1 MADHDVVDMLETLLA
16 ALNAPFGDLPLEPFP
31 IVQGTIVD
39 PCDPEEPIVV
49 DVGERAQS
57 FDQEF
62 WRTTKRWNFGE
73 VYDTFLE
80 YEMDVELTWRSLR
93 EQARNLDRLALKNG
107 WNYTDG
113 LVSKIEENGEAEA
126 SAGEMQG
133 EDANAKEVA
142 KPKGRKKPAP
152 KKPAGP
158 KKPATPRKRKVAAP
172 RKAAV
177 SKKPAAPRKRKVA
190 AARQMKVDVP
200 TKRKTTSRKRK
211 LSEQEDDEE
220 QEEIEQ
226 AEIEKDQEYWG
237 YLGVTARDDL
247 HIFGDIDDDDESD
260 GDNAYAYSGG
270 GELTAVQSAGK
281 RAILRPTS
289 RIPVRHAEE
298 DDEAPKG
305 YSGRQLRS
313 LKQNIKPAV
322 KVQTRMSIQNGK
334 ITYQREQE
342 SVDYEPPDLTE
353 AQKESTAQVRGKRT
367 LFMAGL
373 EDQTNNKKRAKKRVA
388 QGILKSSR
396 KGQ

>member
-1 MADHDVVDMLETLLA
+1 LELL
-16 ALNAPFGDLPLEPFP
+16 
-31 IVQGTIVD
+31 
-39 PCDPEEPIVV
+39 
-49 DVGERAQS
+49 
-57 FDQEF
+57 
-62 WRTTKRWNFGE
+62 
-73 VYDTFLE
+73 
-80 YEMDVELTWRSLR
+80 
-93 EQARNLDRLALKNG
+93 
-107 WNYTDG
+107 
-113 LVSKIEENGEAEA
+113 
-126 SAGEMQG
+126 
-133 EDANAKEVA
+133 
-142 KPKGRKKPAP
+142 
-152 KKPAGP
+152 
-158 KKPATPRKRKVAAP
+158 PATI
-172 RKAAV
+172 
-177 SKKPAAPRKRKVA
+177 S
-190 AARQMKVDVP
+190 
-200 TKRKTTSRKRK
+200 TF
-211 LSEQEDDEE
+211 
-220 QEEIEQ
+220 
-226 AEIEKDQEYWG
+226 
-237 YLGVTARDDL
+237 
-247 HIFGDIDDDDESD
+247 FGDIDDDDESD